1 MHIISIIPM
10 TGIGIVET
18 EAVYMIE
25 NSVLLLIWLQ
35 R

>member
-10 TGIGIVET
+10 TGIGMVET

-25 NSVLLLIWLQ
+25 VSILLLIRVQ

>member
-18 EAVYMIE
+18 EGVYMIE
-25 NSVLLLIWLQ
+25 DSVLLLIRLQ